1 MKGLV
6 GGVPEDKRILIVDDD
21 RVIRE
26 QLAWAFSEDYD
37 VYSEATLKGALG
49 VAQSIRPHLVMLDLS
64 LTGKAGETEE
74 GFELLKHLIECD
86 PSVKVVMVTGSDDRD
101 RAVRAIELGAFD
113 YYVKPLDLDVLRV
126 LIARALYVQELERT
140 ARGVQEGTSDPERL
154 GGLIGSGDAMRH
166 ALELAKAA
174 SSASAPVVIVGESGT
189 GRRRFAETIHRMSDR
204 SSQPFVTVAG
214 GALPG
219 EVLEREIFG
228 GVGDRTSGPGR
239 LEQAAGGT
247 LFLRDL
253 GRYALPLVE
262 RLHDYVSTG
271 VFSRVE
277 GGEPVR
283 PDVRI
288 MASVEP
294 PADADHTLAGHGL
307 IGAHVIEI
315 PPLNERGEDVLLLAD
330 EFLGRL
336 SGLQGHHP
344 RGFGNAAARALLAHG
359 WPGNVTELE
368 NRIRRAVLSS
378 RSGAITASDL
388 GLAGEDEGEEQTL
401 SAARHELER
410 GMVAAALRKSA
421 GNVSKAARSIGVSR
435 PTMYDLIR
443 KHGLK
448 PGDYKYRGIDI
459 RRS

>member
-1 MKGLV
+1 MKDLA
-6 GGVPEDKRILIVDDD
+6 GGVPEAKRILIVDDD

-26 QLAWAFSEDYD
+26 QLAWAFSDDHD
-37 VYSEATLKGALG
+37 VYTEATLESALC
-49 VAQSIRPHLVMLDLS
+49 AARSIRPHLVMLDLS
-64 LTGKAGETEE
+64 LTGRPGETEE
-74 GFELLKHLIECD
+74 GFELLRSLIEGD
-86 PSVKVVMVTGSDDRD
+86 PAVKVIMITGSDDRE
-101 RAVRAIELGAFD
+101 RAVRAIDLGAFD

-126 LIARALYVQELERT
+126 LVGRALYVQELERT
-140 ARGVQEGTSDPERL
+140 ARSIEENAGEPDRL
-154 GGLIGSGDAMRH
+154 GGLIGSGDAMKR

-174 SSASAPVVIVGESGT
+174 ASTAAPVVIVGESGT
-189 GRRRFAETIHRMSDR
+189 GRRRFAETIHRKSDR
-204 SSQPFVTVAG
+204 ASQPFVTVAG
-214 GALPG
+214 GALP
-219 EVLEREIFG
+219 EEALEREIFG
-228 GVGDRTSGPGR
+228 GVRDGTSEPGR

-253 GRYALPLVE
+253 GRYALPLVN
-262 RLHDYVSTG
+262 RLRDYVANG
-271 VFSRVE
+271 VFSRID
-277 GGEPVR
+277 GGEAVR

-294 PADADHTLAGHGL
+294 PADADRAASGYGF

-315 PPLNERGEDVLLLAD
+315 PPLSERGKDVLLLAD

-336 SGLQGHHP
+336 SGLHGHHS
-344 RGFGNAAARALLAHG
+344 RGFGNVAVRALLGHG

-368 NRIRRAVLSS
+368 NRVRRAVLSGG
-378 RSGAITASDL
+378 RGAIVASDL
-388 GLAGEDEGEEQTL
+388 GLAGENEGGEQTL

-421 GNVSKAARSIGVSR
+421 GNVSRAARSIGVSR

-448 PGDYKYRGIDI
+448 PADYKARNGAAD
-459 RRS
+459 

>member
-1 MKGLV
+1 VKGLV
-6 GGVPEDKRILIVDDD
+6 GGVSEDKRILIVDDD

-37 VYSEATLKGALG
+37 VHAEATLKGALS
-49 VAQSIRPHLVMLDLS
+49 VARSIRPHLVMLDLS

-74 GFELLKHLIECD
+74 GFELLKCLIERD
-86 PSVKVVMVTGSDDRD
+86 PSVKVIMVTGSDDRE
-101 RAVRAIELGAFD
+101 RAVRAIDLGAFD

-126 LIARALYVQELERT
+126 LIARALYVQELETT
-140 ARGVQEGTSDPERL
+140 ARSVREGTSEPDRL
-154 GGLIGSGDAMRH
+154 GGLIGSGDAMRR
-166 ALELAKAA
+166 ALELAKDAA
-174 SSASAPVVIVGESGT
+174 SATAPVIIVGESGT

-204 SSQPFVTVAG
+204 ASQPFVTIAG
-214 GALPG
+214 GALP
-219 EVLEREIFG
+219 EELLEREIFG
-228 GVGDRTSGPGR
+228 AVRDGTSEPGR

-253 GRYALPLVE
+253 SRYALPLVE
-262 RLHDYVSTG
+262 RLRDYVSTG

-277 GGEPVR
+277 GGESVR

-294 PADADHTLAGHGL
+294 PADADHTSSRYGFT
-307 IGAHVIEI
+307 GAHVIEI

-330 EFLGRL
+330 EFLSRI
-336 SGLQGHHP
+336 SGLHGHHA
-344 RGFGNAAARALLAHG
+344 RGFGNAAVRALLAHG

-368 NRIRRAVLSS
+368 NRVRRAVLSS
-378 RSGAITASDL
+378 RSGVIAATDL
-388 GLAGEDEGEEQTL
+388 GLAGEDEGGEQTL

-410 GMVAAALRKSA
+410 GMVAAALRKRA
-421 GNVSKAARSIGVSR
+421 GNVSRAARSIGVSR

-448 PGDYKYRGIDI
+448 PGDYKYRNGAAD
-459 RRS
+459 